1 MNKKQKRAKASQN
14 NAFAL
19 LLYILYK
26 IYALF
31 IMHYSLCIIHYSLYQ
46 LLTRFL
52 PASILRKIKRSIV
65 KPHNELPP

>member
-1 MNKKQKRAKASQN
+1 MH
-14 NAFAL
+14 
-19 LLYILYK
+19 
-26 IYALF
+26 YAL
-31 IMHYSLCIIHYSLYQ
+31 YIIHYSLYQ

>member
-31 IMHYSLCIIHYSLYQ
+31 IISASNQISSCINSQEDKEKY
-46 LLTRFL
+46 REA
-52 PASILRKIKRSIV
+52 P
-65 KPHNELPP
+65 

>member
-1 MNKKQKRAKASQN
+1 
-14 NAFAL
+14 
-19 LLYILYK
+19 
-26 IYALF
+26 
-31 IMHYSLCIIHYSLYQ
+31 MHYSLCIIHYALFIIHYTLYQ

>member
-1 MNKKQKRAKASQN
+1 MNKKTKKGQKHLKTM
-14 NAFAL
+14 L
-19 LLYILYK
+19 LPFYYIY
-26 IYALF
+26 IIQDIC
-31 IMHYSLCIIHYSLYQ
+31 IMHYSLCIIHYTLYQ